1 MTDGDRPLGPTRR
14 LDRMLADLGREV
26 EQVVLDV
33 AGTPLTPM
41 TSAVRGRAMPRITR
55 ALSSVY
61 PVRRGATSPLERF
74 ILTESAAEWD
84 RVLVAESERL
94 RTRLSARIQA
104 AIDASD
110 DDLAELLRMSTMA
123 PQRRLAIARSL
134 DDTRSWVDPNGYR
147 LSDRVWNARQ
157 DVRRRIDQ
165 ELRLGIVRGTS
176 PVNVAS
182 RLERFLTP
190 EGARARSR
198 VALKP
203 GDEPGNGSYAA
214 RRLAR
219 TELTRARAQA
229 TVEAASRIPTTRGM
243 RYHLSNR
250 HPKSDGCDAYATED
264 RYGLGAGGH
273 PLTALPAIP
282 QHPHC
287 GCYFTSIF
295 PSREESDRIIRARY
309 GLEAG

>member
-26 EQVVLDV
+26 ESVVLDV
-33 AGTPLTPM
+33 AGAPLTPM

-61 PVRRGATSPLERF
+61 PVRRGASSPLERF
-74 ILTESAAEWD
+74 ILTETVAEWD

-94 RTRLSARIQA
+94 AARLSARIQA

-110 DDLAELLRMSTMA
+110 DELAELLRMSTMA

-147 LSDRVWNARQ
+147 LSDRVWNVRQ
-157 DVRRRIDQ
+157 GVRRRIDQ
-165 ELRLGIVRGTS
+165 ELRLGIVRGTD
-176 PVNVAS
+176 PRTVAKALS
-182 RLERFLTP
+182 AYLTP
-190 EGARARSR
+190 AART
-198 VALKP
+198 VGP
-203 GDEPGNGSYAA
+203 GGQQGRGTYGA

-243 RYHLSNR
+243 KWNTSNN
-250 HPKSDGCDAYATED
+250 HPKEDECSDHAAAN
-264 RYGLGAGGH
+264 RYGLGAGVY
-273 PLTALPAIP
+273 PLTALPTLPA
-282 QHPHC
+282 HPFC
-287 GCYFTSIF
+287 RCSWGVSF

-309 GLEAG
+309 GLGVG